1 MGICTANIL
10 STRPTRS
17 RSAWPSAGAG
27 PQRGRATTP
36 SGGGLISFV
45 LFRAGLWYITH
56 AKELGGAFTTNFW
69 MLINTML
76 VGLFWASFA
85 LIAVV
90 GLFLPSVRRK
100 MIIPLLVHVIFA
112 LGSIEPIAHFM
123 EMFWSNYSNCR

>member
-1 MGICTANIL
+1 MHGGHPKHAAHTVAECVAQRRRWAA
-10 STRPTRS
+10 TRARNYS
-17 RSAWPSAGAG
+17 LW
-27 PQRGRATTP
+27 
-36 SGGGLISFV
+36 GGMISFV

-56 AKELGGAFTTNFW
+56 AKELGGAVTTNFW

-100 MIIPLLVHVIFA
+100 MIIPLLVHIIFA

-123 EMFWSNYSNCR
+123 EMVWSTYPIFR